1 MLQSKGQRWYSASII
16 TLQQN
21 FGLGGWRLVLTV
33 LAGMYINKCQKLIFN
48 EICSKIHTV
57 YFRIYRTYMPNQGSS
72 ISEGI
77 TTKSIV

>member
-1 MLQSKGQRWYSASII
+1 M
-16 TLQQN
+16 
-21 FGLGGWRLVLTV
+21 LTV

-77 TTKSIV
+77 ATKSLV